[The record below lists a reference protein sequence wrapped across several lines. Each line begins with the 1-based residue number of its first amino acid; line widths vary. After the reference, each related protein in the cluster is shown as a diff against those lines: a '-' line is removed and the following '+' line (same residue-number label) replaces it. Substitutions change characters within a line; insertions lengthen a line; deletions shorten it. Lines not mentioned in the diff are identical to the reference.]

1 MSDASEEDTSEGDMD
16 HGLGAVDALLIVP
29 HEPTPPGH
37 PSEGA
42 LDDPAAWKDFEAL
55 RGIGPFD
62 DFDGEVEEG
71 GLVHELGAVV
81 GAIGEQVLE
90 PGPALAHAVEDHLRA
105 GAVRDVGGGE
115 VDHQQTTVGVDGDM
129 SLTSDDLLAS
139 VITSCFRFSSLDPL
153 AVDDAAGRARLASDP
168 LTVKHQRHVVDG
180 LEQEA
185 PHEPAKPPVDRRP
198 RRKVLRQ
205 HPPAAARAGQIPDR
219 VQNLAQIRPGRPPA
233 LGRARQERLNPRPL
247 LVGQIRSG
255 SAWSSSQFRPS
266 GHASLGST
274 SQA

>member
-1 MSDASEEDTSEGDMD
+1 MTTQSPIWQHCTN
-16 HGLGAVDALLIVP
+16 
-29 HEPTPPGH
+29 GH
-37 PSEGA
+37 
-42 LDDPAAWKDFEAL
+42 DPAAWKDFEAL

-129 SLTSDDLLAS
+129 LLASDDLLAS
-139 VITSCFRFSSLDPL
+139 VITSCFRFRSLDRL

-168 LTVKHQRHVVDG
+168 LTVKHQREVVDVWNR
-180 LEQEA
+180 
-185 PHEPAKPPVDRRP
+185 KRRTN
-198 RRKVLRQ
+198 RRNHQ
-205 HPPAAARAGQIPDR
+205 
-219 VQNLAQIRPGRPPA
+219 
-233 LGRARQERLNPRPL
+233 
-247 LVGQIRSG
+247 
-255 SAWSSSQFRPS
+255 
-266 GHASLGST
+266 
-274 SQA
+274 